1 MTLLP
6 LVVGNWKMH
15 TLSSEVAAYASRLR
29 IALEANR
36 EAVGSQVEV
45 AIAPA
50 HPVLD
55 ALGRALDGSGVGLAA
70 QNVHAEPSGAFTGEV
85 SVPMLE
91 DLGCRYALIGHSERR
106 QIYRETNADITQKA
120 LALSDSRITPILCV
134 GETLEER
141 ERDSTLEVVQSQ
153 LDAVLL
159 ALTEHASDGIV
170 GQLVVAYEPVWAIG
184 TGRTATPEIAQEVH
198 ASIRDNLISR
208 LGEPGRQTLIL
219 YGGSVKPSNARELL
233 AQPDLNGALVGGASL
248 EPEAFAEIIFS
259 ALPASPDMPR
269 LENH

>member
-1 MTLLP
+1 MTVLP

-15 TLSSEVAAYASRLR
+15 TLPSEVAAYASRLR

-50 HPVLD
+50 HPALD
-55 ALGRALDGSGVGLAA
+55 ALGRALEGSGVGLAA

-106 QIYRETNADITQKA
+106 QIYRETDTDVTQKA
-120 LALSDSRITPILCV
+120 LALWNSRITPILCI
-134 GETLEER
+134 GETLAER
-141 ERDSTLEVVQSQ
+141 ERESTLEVVQSQ
-153 LDAVLL
+153 LDAVLA
-159 ALTEHASDGIV
+159 ALIEHGNDGIT
-170 GQLVVAYEPVWAIG
+170 GPLVVAYEPVWAIG

-198 ASIRDNLISR
+198 ASIRDNLSSR
-208 LGEPGRQTLIL
+208 LGEPGRQTRIL
-219 YGGSVKPSNARELL
+219 YGGSVKPANARELL
-233 AQPDLNGALVGGASL
+233 AQPDIDGALVGGASL
-248 EPEAFAEIIFS
+248 EPEDFAEIVFS
-259 ALPASPDMPR
+259 ALPASPDIPR